1 MFELL
6 ETYSKDMEAVVL
18 SNFLIEKKDQ
28 VILICFNRSLSSP
41 KEIRKYISET
51 FNACSKKLEKCF
63 KNNKN
68 SVDWVDLSNAVER
81 FGSFKAISQAEHSK
95 FVKEAKSYAAKSTKE
110 DDLFAENSKYMSPL
124 MLVNKIKVWRHTA
137 NYIDKLHLQDLLYYN
152 ILDFTSTNKDDGIHE
167 VLGSFYQAEKEKHQ
181 HLYKPSRRV
190 ARLARDLLLQD
201 DAQDKDDKS
210 LKSRYKAAKHRL
222 EELKKKVTVEEY
234 DDAKTITKF
243 VKIFGKLEG
252 EKIRLYETST
262 NEVTYLFCFLRP
274 IFLLMTEKERWLKF
288 NWSEVTLQCKKNDEN
303 DILILSEGKATSPTK
318 IDGILIDEESNV
330 EVGLIEVSGPNWK
343 VNTTHFFEDKKKI
356 AKNLKQMYQ
365 SLISLKAEVSLTSRK
380 CLKLYGFH
388 CYCKQ

>member
-6 ETYSKDMEAVVL
+6 ETYSEDNEAVVL

-28 VILICFNRSLSSP
+28 
-41 KEIRKYISET
+41 
-51 FNACSKKLEKCF
+51 CF

-95 FVKEAKSYAAKSTKE
+95 F
-110 DDLFAENSKYMSPL
+110 DLFAGNSKYMSPL
-124 MLVNKIKVWRHTA
+124 MLVDKIKVWRHTA

-201 DAQDKDDKS
+201 NAQDKDDKS

-222 EELKKKVTVEEY
+222 EELKKKKVTVEEY

-243 VKIFGKLEG
+243 VKIFLLTQILSSHDSGKLE
-252 EKIRLYETST
+252 
-262 NEVTYLFCFLRP
+262 
-274 IFLLMTEKERWLKF
+274 
-288 NWSEVTLQCKKNDEN
+288 
-303 DILILSEGKATSPTK
+303 
-318 IDGILIDEESNV
+318 
-330 EVGLIEVSGPNWK
+330 
-343 VNTTHFFEDKKKI
+343 

-380 CLKLYGFH
+380 YLKLYGFH
-388 CYCKQ
+388 CYFFIAFTAKYPKVDVNCFRAEI